1 MAKVWQL
8 DNFSLGMHTEPG
20 KQRGGSRYA
29 ADKNNL
35 QVDGDGWL
43 RLRSNFKKVG
53 PDGEN
58 ITGLAASNTHLFI
71 LREGGKLY
79 FRPLSDLDDETEIT
93 DVPDLEGRISVISA
107 FRDYIMLTSEGE
119 DQGYWVDFR
128 EDKDQVANTLGIVA
142 PSSDAFDLQ
151 SDVPDDAEPT
161 ALVAY
166 FITYIRQFEAGVGEV
181 LPDDLFNGM
190 ESEPSEPQYLLTLPL
205 TDEASDDFADTYIA
219 SSEAEWTYEATI
231 GNVSDGDVNL
241 QTTVFS
247 VRYIDRNDEDWE
259 DEIRASDPVG
269 KHLRVVNQTHPG
281 RYILGRVTEVTFNPL
296 SASITLADITA
307 TMSSGESS
315 DGDIVNVALT
325 DIGSAEDI
333 DPGDYY
339 PATLTDFV
347 DPPDPQVT
355 GINIYRSIFYKK
367 DNEGTDTDFDKLKK
381 LIDDDV
387 ANRDF
392 SSLPF
397 RKVYYLSNDDAD
409 TVIDG
414 VQVNADGD
422 DEPFTGVN
430 GTKTVYT
437 WTDGLL
443 HIVNNNKRLPTE
455 VKQFELHQNRIW
467 GGAGDRLVYS
477 DLDFGEL
484 KLWAFPTRNAIRRS
498 RTGRIDFVAEH
509 REVLLF
515 GGRDGLYRLIG
526 TDASDFNSD
535 EISRTGPVD
544 GYCWSAT
551 INALGYVGENGFY
564 LTDAATTE
572 YVSKLAIDKFFEN
585 KRARRGAM
593 LFFSDDTF
601 LFTIGLQPV
610 DSDEGITDYLFRYE
624 DGYWSRWSGTDIKQ
638 VVAVGAD
645 WTRYWL
651 TDGTGELVELEWN
664 EENTDTELEWWW
676 ESNWISGRSAGVQN
690 EHKQFRELALSAEA
704 GTDMKLETWVGN
716 DESPVV
722 QEFTSRDDEYFQI
735 LPIER
740 IGERLRFR
748 LSGTG
753 QVTIRGIQIEA

>member
-151 SDVPDDAEPT
+151 SNVPDDAEPT

-166 FITYIRQFEAGVGEV
+166 VITYIRQFEAGVGEV
-181 LPDDLFNGM
+181 PSDELFNGM

-205 TDEASDDFADTYIA
+205 TDEASTDFADGYLA
-219 SSEAEWTYEATI
+219 SEDAEWRWESVI
-231 GNVSDGDVNL
+231 GNLSNGEVNL

-247 VRYIDRNDEDWE
+247 VRYIDRNSEDWE
-259 DEIRASDPVG
+259 DEIRAADIVG
-269 KHLRVVNQTHPG
+269 KQLRIVNQTRDG
-281 RYILGRVTEVTFNPL
+281 RYILGTVTAITFNPL
-296 SASITLADITA
+296 SASIILTDITA
-307 TMSSGESS
+307 TMSSGSS
-315 DGDIVNVALT
+315 SNGDVVKITIAS
-325 DIGSAEDI
+325 IGSASDI

-339 PATLTDFV
+339 PAILTDFV

-443 HIVNNNKRLPTE
+443 HIVNNNKRLPSE

-477 DLDFGEL
+477 DLNFGNL

-551 INALGYVGENGFY
+551 INSLGYVGENGFY

-624 DGYWSRWSGTDIKQ
+624 DGYWSRWSGTDIRQ

-690 EHKQFRELALSAEA
+690 EHKQFRELALSAKA

-753 QVTIRGIQIEA
+753 QVTIRGIQIES

>member
-107 FRDYIMLTSEGE
+107 FRDYIILTSEGE

-151 SDVPDDAEPT
+151 SDVPDNAEPT

-166 FITYIRQFEAGVGEV
+166 VITYIRQFEAGVGEV
-181 LPDDLFNGM
+181 LPDELFNGM

-269 KHLRVVNQTHPG
+269 KHLRVVNQTYPG
-281 RYILGRVTEVTFNPL
+281 RYILGRVTEVTFSLL

-339 PATLTDFV
+339 PAILTDFV

-392 SSLPF
+392 STLPF

-443 HIVNNNKRLPTE
+443 HIVNNNKRLPSE

-477 DLDFGEL
+477 DLNFGNL

-624 DGYWSRWSGTDIKQ
+624 DGYWSRWSGTDIRQ

-664 EENTDTELEWWW
+664 EEKHRHRTGMVVG
-676 ESNWISGRSAGVQN
+676 I
-690 EHKQFRELALSAEA
+690 
-704 GTDMKLETWVGN
+704 KLDKRT
-716 DESPVV
+716 
-722 QEFTSRDDEYFQI
+722 
-735 LPIER
+735 
-740 IGERLRFR
+740 
-748 LSGTG
+748 
-753 QVTIRGIQIEA
+753 

>member
-29 ADKNNL
+29 ADINNL

-58 ITGLAASNTHLFI
+58 IVGLDASNTHLFI

-79 FRPLSDLDDETEIT
+79 FRPLSDLNDETEIT
-93 DVPDLEGRISVISA
+93 DVPDLEGRLSVISA

-128 EDKDQVANTLGIVA
+128 EDKDRIANTLGIVA
-142 PSSDAFDLQ
+142 PSDNAFDLQ
-151 SDVPDDAEPT
+151 SSVPNNAEPT

-166 FITYIRQFEAGVGEV
+166 VITYIRQFEAGVGEV
-181 LPDDLFNGM
+181 PSDELFNGM
-190 ESEPSEPQYLLTLPL
+190 ESEPSEPQYLLTQRL
-205 TDEASDDFADTYIA
+205 TDEASSDFADSYIA
-219 SSEAEWTYEATI
+219 SSEAEWRWESVI
-231 GNVSDGDVNL
+231 GNLSNGEVNL

-247 VRYIDRNDEDWE
+247 VRYIDRNGEDWE

-269 KHLRVVNQTHPG
+269 KHLRVVNQTYPG
-281 RYILGRVTEVTFNPL
+281 RYIFGRVTDVTFNPL
-296 SASITLADITA
+296 SASITLTDITA
-307 TMSSGESS
+307 TMASGASSN
-315 DGDIVNVALT
+315 GDIVKVALT
-325 DIGSAEDI
+325 EIGSAEDI

-339 PATLTDFV
+339 PAILTDFV

-355 GINIYRSIFYKK
+355 GINIYRSIFYRK
-367 DNEGTDTDFDKLKK
+367 DDEETDTDFDKLTK

-392 SSLPF
+392 STLPF
-397 RKVYYLSNDDAD
+397 RKVYYLSNNDAD
-409 TVIDG
+409 TVVDG
-414 VQVNADGD
+414 VQVNADGE

-430 GTKTVYT
+430 GNKNVYT
-437 WTDGLL
+437 WTDGEL
-443 HIVNNNKRLPTE
+443 HIVNNNKRLPSE

-467 GGAGDRLVYS
+467 GAAGDRLVYS
-477 DLDFGEL
+477 DLDFADL
-484 KLWAFPTRNAIRRS
+484 KLWAFPTRNAVRRS

-515 GGRDGLYRLIG
+515 GGRDGLYRLVG

-544 GYCWSAT
+544 GHCWSAT

-601 LFTIGLQPV
+601 LFTVGLQPV
-610 DSDEGITDYLFRYE
+610 DGEGVTDYLFRFE
-624 DGYWSRWSGTDIKQ
+624 DGYWSRWSDAGIRQ
-638 VVAVGAD
+638 VAAVGDD

-651 TDGTGELVELEWN
+651 TDGTGQLVELEWN
-664 EENTDTELEWWW
+664 EENTDSELEWWW

-690 EHKQFRELALSAEA
+690 EHKQFQEFCLSAKS
-704 GTDMKLETWVGN
+704 GTPMKLETWVDN
-716 DESPVV
+716 DESPIV
-722 QEFTSRDDEYFQI
+722 QEFVSREDEYFQK

-753 QVTIRGIQIEA
+753 QLTIRGIQIEA